1 MKKGDCM
8 TFNELFFPVI
18 GAAVL
23 SQVLK
28 CVIHFAQHQEVNLS
42 LLVFEPGG
50 MPSTHAAVVTALT
63 TTLYLT
69 HADTAIFAVS
79 LIFSLIVMADAIG
92 VRREAGETARRIN
105 QMLGV
110 MKTLKKRGVSTV
122 REVLGHTPLQ
132 VVAGIMLGMLVAL
145 FFFNYF

>member
-1 MKKGDCM
+1 M

-23 SQVLK
+23 AQVLK
-28 CVIHFAQHQEVNLS
+28 CVIHFMNHEEVNLS

-63 TTLYLT
+63 TTLYLAN
-69 HADTAIFAVS
+69 ADTAIFAVA

-92 VRREAGETARRIN
+92 VRREAGETAHRIN
-105 QMLGV
+105 QMLKVMGTMKRKGV
-110 MKTLKKRGVSTV
+110 TGV

-132 VVAGIMLGMLVAL
+132 VIAGVVLGMLVAL
-145 FFFNYF
+145 FFFSYF